1 MVVMADEPKRTRADI
16 FAMPDGFMPLP
27 EVEPK
32 PQPIIVYRTPYVP
45 KGPDPV
51 KVQERRERQAA
62 RLKAVADMREE
73 AARLEEI
80 ARVNAELAAQIKHE
94 TSRKVTVERTGLPI
108 VTTPHLER
116 IYVPGREER
125 AHLEIA
131 NAMKTMRADAIC
143 ARIAQGA
150 YPWVAAVAE
159 GVQKSVFYAWMD
171 ETVKK
176 GEPYKTFR
184 ARINSAMAEAR
195 SSAETRIHANN
206 PALWLTKGPG
216 RERMN
221 TTDEGW
227 SDKQATVNVG
237 VQSVTINNATQINLS
252 ALSDEELDQLEA
264 LTKKTLQLPANVG
277 TAHEGDA
284 LGDVLD
290 ATFTEVVADIAED
303 ALDMVEGDDRE

>member
-1 MVVMADEPKRTRADI
+1 MADEPKRTRADI

-32 PQPIIVYRTPYVP
+32 PQPIIVYRTPYTP

-80 ARVNAELAAQIKHE
+80 ARTNAELAAQIKRE

-108 VTTPHLER
+108 ITSHKHIPQIGGVDKALT
-116 IYVPGREER
+116 V
-125 AHLEIA
+125 
-131 NAMKTMRADAIC
+131 MRTDAIC

-159 GVQKSVFYAWMD
+159 GVQKSVFYMWMSED
-171 ETVKK
+171 TRK
-176 GEPYKTFR
+176 GDPYKTFR

-284 LGDVLD
+284 LGDALD
-290 ATFTEVVADIAED
+290 ATFTEVVTDIAED
-303 ALDMVEGDDRE
+303 ALDQVEGDDRG